1 MQKKYLGAV
10 LILLFFV
17 VAGYFAAQKKPDLP
31 IISCLD
37 LSKVC
42 SLDAGL
48 SISTDHPP
56 QIMHPFK
63 LLINASEMTPTAA
76 SFAMQGMNMGLNRYR
91 LIKQENGSW
100 TADVILPVCIQGR
113 SSWLL
118 ELEVE
123 MHSKQ
128 QRYYVAFNSR

>member
-1 MQKKYLGAV
+1 MQKKYLSAV

-17 VAGYFAAQKKPDLP
+17 VAGYFAAQKKSDLP
-31 IISCLD
+31 TISCLD

-42 SLDAGL
+42 SVTAGL
-48 SISTDHPP
+48 NISTDHPP
-56 QIMHPFK
+56 QTMRPFK
-63 LLINASEMTPTAA
+63 LLINAPEMTPIAA
-76 SFAMQGMNMGLNRYR
+76 SFAMQDMDMGLNRYR
-91 LIKQENGSW
+91 LIKQENGWW
-100 TADVILPVCIQGR
+100 TAEVTLPVCVQGR

-123 MHSKQ
+123 MRSKQ

>member
-1 MQKKYLGAV
+1 MQKKYLGVV

-17 VAGYFAAQKKPDLP
+17 VAGYFAAQKKSDLPTISCPDL
-31 IISCLD
+31 SR
-37 LSKVC
+37 VC
-42 SLDAGL
+42 SVTAGL
-48 SISTDHPP
+48 NISTDHPP
-56 QIMHPFK
+56 QIMRPFK
-63 LLINASEMTPTAA
+63 LLINASEMTPIAA
-76 SFAMQGMNMGLNRYR
+76 SFAMQGMDMGLNHYR

-100 TADVILPVCIQGR
+100 AADVTLPVCIRGR

-128 QRYYVAFNSR
+128 RRYYVAFDSH